1 MPKISSYEQ
10 SLLQTLSFG
19 CFPRNVSDL
28 QHSESYLS
36 RIAFV
41 DFELLSALQPVSA
54 QALRCVPSKSKVDQL
69 INDICSVNLEYSR
82 SEKSYLEVYYG
93 SVVLAHLQI
102 LRKDEQ
108 SAIETLNGFRIE
120 HNTVFHTHAEQEF
133 MDYISAR
140 FHGLLGDASENS
152 SDVWVIF
159 LKSLK
164 HYGRASQVSANIWID
179 YILDG
184 LISKLSLSGQKPL
197 HFKLL
202 ENLGFAKNRASLI
215 AIANHCL
222 KSHNQVYTHEKFE
235 SEYVTFLHGMIREHI
250 KQRKEFP
257 NANEN
262 TSEETDFV
270 QTLYQTLNN
279 LSPRRSRV
287 FEIVSPQLTKEFLV
301 SMAGKSYQSQ
311 SVLSNLIRSLIDLGE
326 YDEALAASKTYT
338 TYVDKERIQEG
349 YVSDL
354 LEVIDMYSLCILNF
368 NPMNSSIPDS
378 TRPTK
383 RFKYNSI
390 DLVVQE
396 LSMLAKALLSYLDQ
410 AETIAHVTY
419 GDNVQKKNAEKL
431 SFLYCK
437 FNATLLLDKKM
448 SLIGILSEAWHALG
462 ELYRYHC
469 TFSSPTLEALENNKK
484 RMSSSYRNCLILN
497 SSDNLTHLFR
507 YSLMLANE
515 SYVDESIK
523 LCKFTLKKYPESFKT
538 WNLLVL
544 LQTALECENRARSA
558 EVSSQQLNDTL
569 ASTSS
574 LADQTDKVSKKFESE
589 KFIED
594 ALNIATLH
602 LTGCQNAR
610 VYIPIQTK
618 YQILQLKM
626 TQLAVWETTR
636 GVEAVLEHIADVF
649 LLFRELFSHVQFPQ
663 AKKVEAA
670 GFRAEA
676 IWFKR
681 PSVMDISER
690 ENSSGPK
697 PTNGNK
703 GGERHDR
710 KNGLSLDST
719 RRLKS
724 SEWVGNT
731 NQLTSNSELKILQD
745 VWLWTA
751 SIYLKLGFL
760 KEAEQCLVEA
770 ETIDIPNVKTYTYL
784 GLLTSQ
790 SREHL
795 ALQEYERSLEL
806 FHSTGAKYNMGA
818 YGLTLLGLSQLF
830 MRSEDATSPLFVS
843 EKDRDAGLARL
854 KNYLEGYSACWP
866 HGHNSSEVWYYLS
879 ALYERFDDKIL
890 QSKALWKCV
899 SLESSRPVRSY
910 NICEDF
916 DS

>member
-1 MPKISSYEQ
+1 
-10 SLLQTLSFG
+10 
-19 CFPRNVSDL
+19 
-28 QHSESYLS
+28 
-36 RIAFV
+36 
-41 DFELLSALQPVSA
+41 
-54 QALRCVPSKSKVDQL
+54 
-69 INDICSVNLEYSR
+69 
-82 SEKSYLEVYYG
+82 
-93 SVVLAHLQI
+93 
-102 LRKDEQ
+102 
-108 SAIETLNGFRIE
+108 
-120 HNTVFHTHAEQEF
+120 
-133 MDYISAR
+133 
-140 FHGLLGDASENS
+140 
-152 SDVWVIF
+152 
-159 LKSLK
+159 
-164 HYGRASQVSANIWID
+164 
-179 YILDG
+179 
-184 LISKLSLSGQKPL
+184 
-197 HFKLL
+197 
-202 ENLGFAKNRASLI
+202 
-215 AIANHCL
+215 
-222 KSHNQVYTHEKFE
+222 
-235 SEYVTFLHGMIREHI
+235 
-250 KQRKEFP
+250 
-257 NANEN
+257 
-262 TSEETDFV
+262 
-270 QTLYQTLNN
+270 

-326 YDEALAASKTYT
+326 YDEALAAFKTYT

-497 SSDNLTHLFR
+497 SSDNVTHLFR

-515 SYVDESIK
+515 SHVNESIK

-574 LADQTDKVSKKFESE
+574 LADQTDKVSKRFESE

-610 VYIPIQTK
+610 VYIPNQTK
-618 YQILQLKM
+618 YQILQL
-626 TQLAVWETTR
+626 
-636 GVEAVLEHIADVF
+636 
-649 LLFRELFSHVQFPQ
+649 
-663 AKKVEAA
+663 
-670 GFRAEA
+670 
-676 IWFKR
+676 
-681 PSVMDISER
+681 
-690 ENSSGPK
+690 
-697 PTNGNK
+697 
-703 GGERHDR
+703 
-710 KNGLSLDST
+710 
-719 RRLKS
+719 
-724 SEWVGNT
+724 
-731 NQLTSNSELKILQD
+731 
-745 VWLWTA
+745 
-751 SIYLKLGFL
+751 
-760 KEAEQCLVEA
+760 
-770 ETIDIPNVKTYTYL
+770 
-784 GLLTSQ
+784 
-790 SREHL
+790 
-795 ALQEYERSLEL
+795 
-806 FHSTGAKYNMGA
+806 
-818 YGLTLLGLSQLF
+818 
-830 MRSEDATSPLFVS
+830 
-843 EKDRDAGLARL
+843 
-854 KNYLEGYSACWP
+854 
-866 HGHNSSEVWYYLS
+866 
-879 ALYERFDDKIL
+879 
-890 QSKALWKCV
+890 
-899 SLESSRPVRSY
+899 
-910 NICEDF
+910 
-916 DS
+916 